1 MLPSFKLH
9 MHHAILDRLAKVG
22 KYDGTHPSLT
32 CGTSSGKVFLHN
44 PHDKNED
51 DAAQAVRFLNINRD
65 VSALCVGKFRD
76 QDAGDTLIVGTHA
89 NILGYNV
96 EKNSDAFYKDVPD
109 GVNTMLFGT
118 LPNIP
123 SRMVM
128 VGGNCSI
135 QGFDREGNETFWTV
149 TGDNVTALALCDV
162 SGRGNEEL
170 VVGSDDYEIRAFQAE
185 DVVCECSETGRIV
198 DLTSIQRHLF
208 GYALDNGTVGVYKN
222 SHRVWRVKSK
232 NIPTS
237 ITAFDINGDGELEI
251 VIGWNN
257 GKVEAR
263 SIANGAAVYRDHFA
277 SPIAAVLTSD
287 YRLRGNAEVRGYLFE
302 GNAPDGTSKDGGG
315 AATSLLADEISAEE
329 KEVQALIKAKA
340 GLVGQLKAYENAGL
354 KTTKGTNVRV
364 ATTTKYDHLIKLD
377 LYGFNRVCV
386 STLVKRYLLTSI
398 AITASTTISHEN
410 VELTVSTENES
421 VIKMIVIFDYDA
433 GIFDGESLVIRPATP
448 APKATVQLPTLKKNV
463 AATLHFRVG
472 NRGNGN
478 VFHVFEETF
487 ALPKFADFFPLK
499 AAPPVRPS
507 GCVKFKRPIRM
518 QQVQPW
524 VKASFL
530 QTDVLR
536 VSETDVD
543 DYNSI
548 RLKLT
553 GDMADDS
560 NQLKHLVIRAE
571 DARILHDMASMRSY
585 YAELFTLNNQ
595 LLGEYTKRATNHQA
609 LLDAL
614 KDVNGMIQLAA
625 RLRHGQPKSAVI
637 LACRKAIKANNIHA
651 LFYIVKTGRE
661 ESR

>member
-135 QGFDREGNETFWTV
+135 QVRAEITP
-149 TGDNVTALALCDV
+149 
-162 SGRGNEEL
+162 SRRGNEEL

-237 ITAFDINGDGELEI
+237 ITAFDINGDGELE
-251 VIGWNN
+251 
-257 GKVEAR
+257 
-263 SIANGAAVYRDHFA
+263 
-277 SPIAAVLTSD
+277 
-287 YRLRGNAEVRGYLFE
+287 VRGYLFE

-340 GLVGQLKAYENAGL
+340 GLVGQLKAYENASL

-364 ATTTKYDHLIKLD
+364 ATTTKYDHLNKLD

-410 VELTVSTENES
+410 VELTVST
-421 VIKMIVIFDYDA
+421 
-433 GIFDGESLVIRPATP
+433 
-448 APKATVQLPTLKKNV
+448 
-463 AATLHFRVG
+463 
-472 NRGNGN
+472 
-478 VFHVFEETF
+478 
-487 ALPKFADFFPLK
+487 
-499 AAPPVRPS
+499 
-507 GCVKFKRPIRM
+507 
-518 QQVQPW
+518 
-524 VKASFL
+524 
-530 QTDVLR
+530 
-536 VSETDVD
+536 
-543 DYNSI
+543 
-548 RLKLT
+548 
-553 GDMADDS
+553 
-560 NQLKHLVIRAE
+560 
-571 DARILHDMASMRSY
+571 
-585 YAELFTLNNQ
+585 
-595 LLGEYTKRATNHQA
+595 
-609 LLDAL
+609 
-614 KDVNGMIQLAA
+614 
-625 RLRHGQPKSAVI
+625 
-637 LACRKAIKANNIHA
+637 
-651 LFYIVKTGRE
+651 
-661 ESR
+661 

>member
-135 QGFDREGNETFWTV
+135 QVRAEITP
-149 TGDNVTALALCDV
+149 
-162 SGRGNEEL
+162 SRRGNEEL

-237 ITAFDINGDGELEI
+237 ITAFDINGDGELE
-251 VIGWNN
+251 
-257 GKVEAR
+257 
-263 SIANGAAVYRDHFA
+263 
-277 SPIAAVLTSD
+277 
-287 YRLRGNAEVRGYLFE
+287 VRGYLFE

-340 GLVGQLKAYENAGL
+340 GLVGQLKAYENASL

-364 ATTTKYDHLIKLD
+364 ATTTKYDHLNKLD

-571 DARILHDMASMRSY
+571 DARILHDIMRSY